1 MTAFICQAWAGSFC
15 TEKSDFF
22 EIWHI
27 FDPASALERRPVLP
41 NSSSFVRMQ
50 VSWATGFANI
60 RRLEFY
66 GELPSVLGGGTAMN
80 ELHQLAQLIVSC
92 WKMSGQTGRIPTSHG
107 MLDRALQSVVERG
120 GFPDWAKRNLTFV
133 DSRIGLQCVELPGIL
148 EWAQRAQ
155 LTSAP
160 NPSYETTEVQVSDR
174 VASRLLRDLNVPID
188 AAGEWGKMLREAT
201 DDAKAAFAGVDH
213 ALIEEY

>member
-1 MTAFICQAWAGSFC
+1 
-15 TEKSDFF
+15 
-22 EIWHI
+22 
-27 FDPASALERRPVLP
+27 
-41 NSSSFVRMQ
+41 
-50 VSWATGFANI
+50 
-60 RRLEFY
+60 
-66 GELPSVLGGGTAMN
+66 MN

-92 WKMSGQTGRIPTSHG
+92 WRMSGQGGRIPTSHG
-107 MLDRALQSVVERG
+107 MLDRALKSVVDND
-120 GFPDWAKRNLTFV
+120 GFPDWARKNLTFV

-174 VASRLLRDLNVPID
+174 VASRLLRDLKVE
-188 AAGEWGKMLREAT
+188 AEQASAWGRMLREAT
-201 DDAKAAFAGVDH
+201 EVAKAAFAGVDH